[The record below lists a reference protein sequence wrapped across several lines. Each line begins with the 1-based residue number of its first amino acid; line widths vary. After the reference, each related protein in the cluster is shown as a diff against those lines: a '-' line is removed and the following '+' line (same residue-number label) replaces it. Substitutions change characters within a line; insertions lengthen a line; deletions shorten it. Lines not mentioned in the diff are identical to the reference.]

1 MAGAKSAVDSSAA
14 VSREDRSGERRFLRL
29 WRIVLGVFLGG
40 GLLVLL
46 SFGLWSWQD
55 TFEKQQAEIG
65 GETKLVADGVEAY
78 LTGLGDDLPYLGDW
92 ISSQPRTV
100 PQMYQALKAY
110 QDHHPLVASMVL
122 FAPDGR
128 MILNTARPLDAT
140 LPDPR
145 KHPAFVDSIRATLH
159 TSGIWIGRT
168 QQGLVLKFWR
178 IPVRYVVRDG
188 DGRPLYILQASIPL
202 TTLTREWPGLR
213 KLHGAAVGVIRT
225 DGLHVARLPASHPA
239 RLYSKPM
246 DGPLMHQLRTHPQAR
261 TGGYTGRVHSD
272 FTRRFGRYV
281 RLRRFPLIAY
291 ISVPTRSIWV
301 GWAESTAP
309 FLGLGIFGLVGYVGL
324 SSLFL
329 RRERRHLGELAG
341 RARREPVTGLPNR
354 LAVQEWLEATLAEK
368 GALSVLQFNIDDFND
383 INDALGGPTGDRV
396 LNLAAQRLR
405 VGIHDPDAIVAHL
418 GADEFLV
425 GLPAADASQAQDLA
439 RRLQRT
445 LTAPIAVD
453 DRTVRVQASVGIGLY
468 PEDGRT
474 ATDLMRAAATAV
486 HVAKRA
492 GRSQVAFYDPGAS
505 RQSEARV
512 AFHHAIERAL
522 TRGEFLLYY
531 QPVVAMDTCE
541 IIGAEGLIRWQ
552 DPERGLLSPVRFI
565 PLAEATGWIGA
576 IGEWVLRRGCDDL
589 RAWQKEGLDLRISI
603 NVSASQFND
612 SDFLVKLHRELESQA
627 ISRDKLTLEVTETTV
642 MHDVQHSAEI
652 MKALTEIGVSLAI
665 DDFGTG
671 YSSLAYM
678 RKLPVRAIKVDRSFV
693 SEIETDPE
701 GLAIVRAVVALARVF
716 GCVTV
721 AEGIETESQYRLLR
735 SIGVTYG
742 QGYWFGR
749 PMPEQEFRALAAR
762 GGALRTAAQ
771 S

>member
-1 MAGAKSAVDSSAA
+1 MAGAKSAVESNSA

-29 WRIVLGVFLGG
+29 WRIVLGIFLGG
-40 GLLVLL
+40 GLIVLL
-46 SFGLWSWQD
+46 GFGFWSWQD
-55 TFEKQQAEIG
+55 TFEKQQAEIA
-65 GETKLVADGVEAY
+65 GEAKLVADGVEAY

-92 ISSQPRTV
+92 LSSKPHTV
-100 PQMYQALKAY
+100 PEMYEALKAY
-110 QDHHPLVASMVL
+110 QDHHPTVASMVL

-128 MILNTARPLDAT
+128 MILNTARPLDAK

-145 KHPAFVDSIRATLH
+145 RHPAFVDSIRATLR
-159 TSGIWIGRT
+159 TGGIWIGRT

-178 IPVRYVVRDG
+178 IPVRYVVRNRSG
-188 DGRPLYILQASIPL
+188 HALYILQASIPL
-202 TTLTREWPGLR
+202 TTLTREWPELR
-213 KLHGAAVGVIRT
+213 QLHGAAVGVIRS
-225 DGLHVARLPASHPA
+225 DGLHVARLPAPKPHV
-239 RLYSKPM
+239 LYSKAM
-246 DGPLMHQLRTHPQAR
+246 DGPLMKQLRAR
-261 TGGYTGRVHSD
+261 PNEKVGGYTGQVQSD
-272 FTRRFGRYV
+272 FTYRFGRFV
-281 RLRRFPLIAY
+281 RLRRFPLVAY
-291 ISVPTRSIWV
+291 ISVPSRSVWLGWV
-301 GWAESTAP
+301 ESTAP

-329 RRERRHLGELAG
+329 RRERRHLGELAN

-474 ATDLMRAAATAV
+474 ASDLMRAAATAV

-505 RQSEARV
+505 RQSEARI

-552 DPERGLLSPVRFI
+552 DPDRGLLAPVRFI

-576 IGEWVLRRGCDDL
+576 IGEWVLRRGCEDL
-589 RAWQKEGLDLRISI
+589 RTWQKEGLDLRISI

-612 SDFLVKLHRELESQA
+612 GDFLVKLHRELESQA
-627 ISRDKLTLEVTETTV
+627 IRRDQLTLEVTETTV

-678 RKLPVRAIKVDRSFV
+678 RRLPVRAIKVDRSFV

>member
-1 MAGAKSAVDSSAA
+1 MAGAKSAIDNSAA
-14 VSREDRSGERRFLRL
+14 GSLGYHSGERRFLRL
-29 WRIVLGVFLGG
+29 WRTVLGVFLGG
-40 GLLVLL
+40 GLIVLL
-46 SFGLWSWQD
+46 GFAIWSWQD

-65 GETKLVADGVEAY
+65 GEAKLVADGVEAY
-78 LTGLGDDLPYLGDW
+78 LTGLGDDLPYLGEW
-92 ISSQPRTV
+92 LASQPRTV
-100 PQMYQALKAY
+100 PAMYRALKAY
-110 QDHHPLVASMVL
+110 QAHHPLVASMVL

-128 MILNTARPLDAT
+128 MIVNTARPAGAV

-145 KHPAFVDSIRATLH
+145 KHPAFGNSIRATLKI
-159 TSGIWIGRT
+159 SGIWIGRT

-178 IPVRYVVRDG
+178 IPVRYVVRDAA
-188 DGRPLYILQASIPL
+188 GRPLYILQASIPL
-202 TTLTREWPGLR
+202 TTLTREWPELR
-213 KLHGAAVGVIRT
+213 KLHGAAVGVVRT
-225 DGLHVARLPASHPA
+225 DGYHVARLPAPDPHT
-239 RLYSKPM
+239 LYNKPM
-246 DGPLMHQLRTHPQAR
+246 AGPLMQQLRAHPQEKV
-261 TGGYTGRVHSD
+261 GSYTGRVQSD
-272 FTRRFGRYV
+272 FTSRFGRFV
-281 RLRRFPLIAY
+281 RLRRFPLVAY
-291 ISVPTRSIWV
+291 ISVPSRGVWL

-324 SSLFL
+324 STLFL
-329 RRERRHLGELAG
+329 RRERRHLRELAE

-354 LAVQEWLEATLAEK
+354 LAVQEWLDEALADK
-368 GALSVLQFNIDDFND
+368 APLSILQFNIDDFND
-383 INDALGGPTGDRV
+383 INDALGGPAGDRV
-396 LNLAAQRLR
+396 LDLAAQRLR
-405 VGIHDPDAIVAHL
+405 VGVQDPNAIVAHL

-425 GLPAADASQAQDLA
+425 GLPATDASQAQDVA

-445 LTAPIAVD
+445 LTAPIAVE
-453 DRTVRVQASVGIGLY
+453 DRTVRVQASVGVGLY

-486 HVAKRA
+486 HVAKRS

-552 DPERGLLSPVRFI
+552 DPERGLLAPVRFI

-576 IGEWVLRRGCDDL
+576 IGEWVLHRGCEDL
-589 RAWQKEGLDLRISI
+589 RLWHKQGLDLRVSV

-612 SDFLVKLHRELESQA
+612 SDFVGKLHRQLEAQG
-627 ISRDKLTLEVTETTV
+627 IQKDQLTLEVTETTV

-652 MKALTEIGVSLAI
+652 MKALTDIGVSLAI

-678 RKLPVRAIKVDRSFV
+678 RRLPVRAIKVDRSFV
-693 SEIETDPE
+693 SEIETNPE

-716 GCVTV
+716 GCITV

-735 SIGVTYG
+735 SVGVTLG

-749 PMPEQEFRALAAR
+749 PMPEHEFRALAAR
-762 GGALRTAAQ
+762 GGALRAAAQ
-771 S
+771 N